1 MAGLDDVTRITNGL
15 EPSRTVL
22 FLGAGAAVSS
32 GAPTALELCRHLERE
47 LANGEQ
53 ISDDLAELASILE
66 RRTSRKKLVE
76 AVIARLEKLNP
87 DGALISLAKYPWAA
101 IYTTN
106 YDQLLERAFRRA
118 GNELAVVRSNYD
130 WDAAHTPG
138 VVPLFKI
145 HGCISQDIALGH
157 RASMILTLEDY
168 DGCAEYRQL
177 IYKRLETD
185 FAGATAIVI
194 GHSLQDADVQEIMR
208 ESIKLQ
214 RGQGAPGRA
223 NLLMYKIDSERA
235 DIWRGRGADN
245 VAQGDVNSF
254 AVELTNTVEAPAKES
269 TTVTSAEL
277 PHSLAPCTIIVRD
290 LTSTPHPKRLFY
302 GATASYGDISSG
314 LTFER
319 DEERNLTDSDA
330 TFVIITGVSGT
341 GKSTLARRVMSRI
354 KDETDV
360 ELYEHRPEFPLQ
372 DSEWTNFEKS
382 LKANGK
388 KAVLLID
395 NCPQFQ
401 RELNRLARKL
411 PEESS
416 LRVILTAE
424 TSTWKIRQK
433 DARFFSD
440 CESVGLSKLTDS
452 ELGRLLNVVRNEP
465 ELGDLIEGGFLSQST
480 GDQLRTLKRRCKADM
495 FVCLKALFSAD
506 SLDQII
512 LREYAQLSAGC
523 QDIYRLTCAL
533 EAAGALPHRQMILRL
548 SGIELAQLGASLD
561 VLEGL
566 VEESETNAKLG
577 IYSWRSRHEVIAEL
591 ISKYKYSDPD
601 ELFALLDSVI
611 ETANPTYY
619 EESRTLREMCSSNR
633 GIRAIPAADKKLRLY
648 RKISYVMPADRVAR
662 HRLVGELLHEN
673 LIADAEAELRKAI
686 EDVGLD
692 PPLQR
697 YKIRVELARARS
709 QGLLK
714 EDRKAMLNNA
724 LNEAETGIRN
734 FPDSKYLYFALADA
748 ALEWESL
755 TGETGRVVWA
765 SQLLEEAYDRL
776 LDPDLSEKRKELLAA
791 Q

>member
-1 MAGLDDVTRITNGL
+1 M
-15 EPSRTVL
+15 
-22 FLGAGAAVSS
+22 
-32 GAPTALELCRHLERE
+32 
-47 LANGEQ
+47 
-53 ISDDLAELASILE
+53 
-66 RRTSRKKLVE
+66 E
-76 AVIARLEKLNP
+76 AVVARLEELNP

-106 YDQLLERAFRRA
+106 YDQLIERAFLRA
-118 GNELAVVRSNYD
+118 DKELAVIRSNYD
-130 WDAAHTPG
+130 WDAAHAPG

-145 HGCISQDIALGH
+145 HGCVSQDIALGH
-157 RASMILTLEDY
+157 RARMILTLEDY
-168 DGCAEYRQL
+168 DNCADYRQL

-194 GHSLQDADVQEIMR
+194 GHSLQDADVQEILR

-223 NLLMYKIDSERA
+223 NLLMYQIDSERA

-254 AVELTNTVEAPAKES
+254 AVELGNSIAAPAAAPAKGA
-269 TTVTSAEL
+269 TTEL
-277 PHSLAPCTIIVRD
+277 PHALAPCTIVVRD
-290 LTSTPHPKRLFY
+290 LTSVPHPRRLFY
-302 GATASYGDISSG
+302 GATATYGDIRAG

-319 DEERNLTDSDA
+319 DEERRLADSHA

-341 GKSTLARRVMSRI
+341 GKSTLARRVVERI
-354 KDETDV
+354 KNEADV
-360 ELYEHRPEFPLQ
+360 ELYEHRREFPLQ
-372 DSEWTNFEKS
+372 DVEWVNLEKS
-382 LKANGK
+382 LKAEGK

-411 PEESS
+411 PDNSS

-433 DARFFSD
+433 EARLFSD
-440 CESVGLSKLTDS
+440 GDSVVLSKLSDP
-452 ELGRLLNVVRNEP
+452 ELGRLLDLVRQEP
-465 ELGDLIEGGFLSQST
+465 ELGDLIEGGFLSQSNA
-480 GDQLRTLKRRCKADM
+480 DQRRTLKRRCEADM

-506 SLDQII
+506 SLDQIV
-512 LREYAQLSAGC
+512 LREYAQLSPGC

-533 EAAGALPHRQMILRL
+533 EAAGALPHRQMVLRL
-548 SGIELAQLGASLD
+548 SGIELAQLGGSLD

-566 VEESETNAKLG
+566 IEESEESSKLG

-619 EESRTLREMCSSNR
+619 EESRTLREMCSASR
-633 GIRAIPAADKKLRLY
+633 GIRAIPYADKKLRLY

-673 LIADAEAELRKAI
+673 LIADAEAELRKAV

-697 YKIRVELARARS
+697 YKIRIELARARS
-709 QGLLK
+709 EGLLK

-724 LNEAETGIRN
+724 LNEAEAGIKN

-755 TGETGRVVWA
+755 TAESGRVIWA
-765 SQLLEEAYDRL
+765 SQILEEAYDRL
-776 LDPDLSEKRKELLAA
+776 LDPDLSDKRKELLAA